1 MIIDSLLMLMALLCG
16 WQAIRA
22 KALLTAALWLAG
34 VSAFV
39 ALAMYGILATETAV
53 IELSVGAGL
62 VTILFVFAITIAGDE
77 AMSAPSIIPKL
88 LRWLLLVGII
98 ATLGW
103 FIRPVEIGATIVD
116 ETPFTAVLWQERGLD
131 VLVQIGLIFSG
142 VMGIL
147 GLLSERRAPQPASTP
162 TESQPSSQSLSPT
175 PHPPVSPPPH
185 SSAREKLA

>member
-1 MIIDSLLMLMALLCG
+1 MMIDLLLMLMALLCG

-34 VSAFV
+34 VSTFV
-39 ALAMYGILATETAV
+39 ALAMYGIRATDTAV

-77 AMSAPSIIPKL
+77 AMSAPSVIPKL

-98 ATLGW
+98 AALGW
-103 FIRPVEIGATIVD
+103 FIWPVETRATAVD
-116 ETPFTAVLWQERGLD
+116 EAPFTAVLWQERGLD
-131 VLVQIGLIFSG
+131 VLVQIGLIFAG

-147 GLLSERRAPQPASTP
+147 GLLSEEQAPQPASTP
-162 TESQPSSQSLSPT
+162 TESQPSPQSLSPA
-175 PHPPVSPPPH
+175 PHPPISPSPH
-185 SSAREKLA
+185 ASAKEKLA